1 MNSFVRGA
9 RRQFPAWLAALALVL
24 LLLAL
29 KSVLNDSVQR
39 GLTLRKAAATQAD
52 TLWRCNVLRGRQAQ
66 QQREQCLLQP
76 SSAPN

>member
-1 MNSFVRGA
+1 MNSLARGV

-52 TLWRCNVLRGRQAQ
+52 TLWRCNVLRGQ

-76 SSAPN
+76 LSAPN